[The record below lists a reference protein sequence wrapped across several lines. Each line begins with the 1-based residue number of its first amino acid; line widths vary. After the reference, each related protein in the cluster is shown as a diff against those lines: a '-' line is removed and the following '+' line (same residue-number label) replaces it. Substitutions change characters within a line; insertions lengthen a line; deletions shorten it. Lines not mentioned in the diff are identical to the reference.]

1 MEHNTV
7 STEYAKKRADL
18 CNKLVGGRGKISD
31 SAILLLAA
39 NGDLN
44 HELNCRIYNTLK
56 GSYSSVEDGKTFM
69 LYKGLCKQFE
79 QAKKDNKKYA
89 GLSYAAFV
97 VASYFAKLADA
108 FRLIEIEAAKTA
120 K

>member
-7 STEYAKKRADL
+7 STEYAKKRAEL
-18 CNKLVGGRGKISD
+18 CNKLISGRGKISD

-39 NGDLN
+39 SGDLN

-56 GSYSSVEDGKTFM
+56 GSYSVEGGETFT

-108 FRLIEIEAAKTA
+108 FRLIEIEAAKA
-120 K
+120 KK